1 MPNNISPSLLND
13 TLQLVQLAREV
24 ALSKGAQEKADRL
37 SPVVKDLR
45 TLVSLSQEP
54 QSNAAPT
61 GILAQ
66 GDFKTLLQAAQKQS
80 IPTSLGSQGTG
91 EKSQMVMAMADGNMS
106 ELEIARNLGMTR
118 DEVRLVLSISKNGP
132 STVEG

>member
-1 MPNNISPSLLND
+1 MPNTISPSLLND

-45 TLVSLSQEP
+45 SLVSLSQEP
-54 QSNAAPT
+54 KSGAAPT

-66 GDFKTLLQAAQKQS
+66 SDFKSLLQAAQKQS
-80 IPTSLGSQGTG
+80 SPNSQTGQGAG
-91 EKSQMVMAMADGNMS
+91 EKSQMVMAMAEGNMS

-118 DEVRLVLSISKNGP
+118 DEVRLVLSISKNEP
-132 STVEG
+132 SALGG